1 MRIKNFKA
9 TFFAKQY
16 LQLRSSDPELLFES
30 AIDEVVPSLTILRFH
45 VTEVFVPFHGY
56 HMEIPEPLEFSF
68 KLYHGM

>member
-30 AIDEVVPSLTILRFH
+30 AIDEVVPPLAILLLH
-45 VTEVFVPFHGY
+45 VMEVSIRLHGY
-56 HMEIPEPLEFSF
+56 YM
-68 KLYHGM
+68 